1 VIEGKGALVCHQ
13 TKKTKM
19 DRQMGSF
26 HQAVAHQAVA
36 HQAVVHQVV
45 VHQVVEES
53 NRLFRPKCLDD

>member
-1 VIEGKGALVCHQ
+1 
-13 TKKTKM
+13 
-19 DRQMGSF
+19 
-26 HQAVAHQAVA
+26 VAHQAVA